1 MKKYYFKVI
10 SMSFVAMIISSCA
23 RDVRDEENLTG
34 INISNSEVNKTSVI
48 PSIVYYLTEDFSTM
62 CLAQNETTL
71 SSLKSY
77 TTSLNNYPTIDSPK
91 WYGYNTGTNQAKTY
105 MYFYSLNAIISNYYN
120 LSTDKIKFYP
130 KSSSLE
136 FPEFVG
142 DSSISRAGIYLN
154 GNYGTFYPDN
164 EISAETAT
172 IVMHAL
178 FNEID
183 NFSAE
188 YNKNLYAISYRIE
201 KTMCGDYMGLAVDLY
216 YK

>member
-1 MKKYYFKVI
+1 MKKNYIKVI
-10 SMSFVAMIISSCA
+10 SMSLVAMIISSCA
-23 RDVRDEENLTG
+23 SDVRDEENLTG
-34 INISNSEVNKTSVI
+34 INISKSEVNKNLVT
-48 PSIVYYLTEDFSTM
+48 PNIVYYLTEDFSTM
-62 CLAQNETTL
+62 CLAQDETTL
-71 SSLKSY
+71 SSLQSY
-77 TTSLNNYPTIDSPK
+77 TTSPNNYPIIDSPK
-91 WYGYNTGTNQAKTY
+91 WYGYNNGTNLAKNY
-105 MYFYSLNAIISNYYN
+105 MYFYALYTKISNYYN
-120 LSTDKIKFYP
+120 LSNDKIKFYP
-130 KSSSLE
+130 KSSSLG

-142 DSSISRAGIYLN
+142 DTSISRAGIYLN

-183 NFSAE
+183 NFSSQ

-201 KTMCGDYMGLAVDLY
+201 KTMCGEYMGLAADVY